1 MINQRW
7 LWQLGTG
14 QADFSSQS
22 APKKRIAQIIRE
34 GVTITQNDGQK
45 LGITSSAVN
54 YKVKCVKR

>member
-1 MINQRW
+1 MINQRR

-22 APKKRIAQIIRE
+22 APKKEMHKYRQE

-54 YKVKCVKR
+54 YTVKCIKR

>member
-34 GVTITQNDGQK
+34 GVTITQNDG
-45 LGITSSAVN
+45 
-54 YKVKCVKR
+54 